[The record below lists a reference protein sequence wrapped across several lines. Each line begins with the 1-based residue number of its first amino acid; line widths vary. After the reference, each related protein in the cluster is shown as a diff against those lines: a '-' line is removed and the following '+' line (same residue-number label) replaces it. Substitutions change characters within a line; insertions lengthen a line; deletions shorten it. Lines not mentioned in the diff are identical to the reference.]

1 MASLHSVP
9 AGIGPAV
16 RRFGPSLL
24 RLAAG
29 VTVLWFLVRQLGAA
43 PFEDGLRAVTWQ
55 AVVAAVTLTALT
67 TVCSAWRWRVVAR
80 ALGVDI
86 GLPGAA
92 GAYYRSL
99 FLNSVLPGGILGDV
113 HRAVMHGR
121 RAGDVARGVRAVAWE
136 RLCGQVI
143 QAVVTA
149 VVLLTLPSPVRPALP
164 YVLAGIAGVA
174 GCAAL
179 VVRGAA
185 RRGRSRLTRAA
196 RAIAAD
202 LRRGLLARGVWPQLT
217 LASVLV
223 VAGHTAT
230 FVIAARV
237 AGCTAPL
244 GELVALLMVVQTA
257 AVIPLSIGGWG
268 PREGAAAWAFAAA
281 GLGAATG
288 VTVATLY
295 AVLMLA
301 AVAPGAG
308 LLLRDAVRRRRG
320 RGHPGEPSR
329 TRSGAADD
337 GGCSR
342 GLTAR
347 PVTGAVQAAAIRRRI
362 RIPLRLAD
370 GYSTTATVVTFTG
383 LADAQQHVALE
394 LGQPAAA
401 RLPLVRLHSECLT
414 GDVFG
419 SQRCDCGPQ
428 LREAVERIT
437 KHGGYV
443 LYLRQ
448 EGRGIGLYDK
458 LDAYALQDRGLD
470 TYDANLALG
479 HRADERDYTSAAQ
492 MLHALGASRIALLSN
507 NPDKGAQLARLGI
520 TIARHVPTALHLTET
535 NAAYLTTKAR
545 RGGHDLLSRSLDR
558 AAEPHQQVGAPGTR
572 SASRASGPRN
582 QAGGRCRPAHPR
594 PVACRARPASRPGPP
609 VPPSPGDSATRP
621 GSC

>member
-1 MASLHSVP
+1 MAFLRSVPAGIGP

-29 VTVLWFLVRQLGAA
+29 VTVLWFIARQVGAA

-86 GLPGAA
+86 GLPAA
-92 GAYYRSL
+92 ACAYYRSL
-99 FLNSVLPGGILGDV
+99 FLNSVLPGGVLGDV
-113 HRAVMHGR
+113 RRAVTHGR

-143 QAVVTA
+143 QAVVTV
-149 VVLLTLPSPVRPALP
+149 VVLLTLTSPVRPALP
-164 YVLAGIAGVA
+164 YVLAGIAGFAGVA

-185 RRGRSRLTRAA
+185 RRGRSRPARAA

-202 LRRGLLARGVWPQLT
+202 LRRGLLVPGVWPQLT

-244 GELVALLMVVQTA
+244 GELIALLMVVQIA
-257 AVIPLSIGGWG
+257 AGIPLSVGGWG

-281 GLGAATG
+281 GLGAANG
-288 VTVATLY
+288 VTAATLY

-308 LLLRDAVRRRRG
+308 LLLGDAVRRRRG
-320 RGHPGEPSR
+320 LGE
-329 TRSGAADD
+329 SGE
-337 GGCSR
+337 SR
-342 GLTAR
+342 GPDPAPLTREAVRGLPAVPGDRPRHAPDEALDPARGRTAR
-347 PVTGAVQAAAIRRRI
+347 PVTGAVQAAVIRRRI

-370 GYSTTATVVTFTG
+370 DYSTTAMAVTFTG
-383 LADAQQHVALE
+383 LADASSAWS
-394 LGQPAAA
+394 G
-401 RLPLVRLHSECLT
+401 
-414 GDVFG
+414 
-419 SQRCDCGPQ
+419 
-428 LREAVERIT
+428 
-437 KHGGYV
+437 
-443 LYLRQ
+443 
-448 EGRGIGLYDK
+448 
-458 LDAYALQDRGLD
+458 
-470 TYDANLALG
+470 
-479 HRADERDYTSAAQ
+479 SAA
-492 MLHALGASRIALLSN
+492 GPRWSSCS
-507 NPDKGAQLARLGI
+507 
-520 TIARHVPTALHLTET
+520 
-535 NAAYLTTKAR
+535 TT
-545 RGGHDLLSRSLDR
+545 SSS
-558 AAEPHQQVGAPGTR
+558 APGL
-572 SASRASGPRN
+572 
-582 QAGGRCRPAHPR
+582 AGR
-594 PVACRARPASRPGPP
+594 
-609 VPPSPGDSATRP
+609 
-621 GSC
+621 

>member
-1 MASLHSVP
+1 VTPLYSVP
-9 AGIGPAV
+9 AGIGRAV

-29 VTVLWFLVRQLGAA
+29 VIVLWFLVRQLGAA
-43 PFEDGLRAVTWQ
+43 PFENGLRAVTWQ
-55 AVVAAVTLTALT
+55 AVVAAVTLTVLT

-80 ALGVDI
+80 ALGADI
-86 GLPGAA
+86 DLPGAT

-113 HRAVMHGR
+113 HRAVAHGR
-121 RAGDVARGVRAVAWE
+121 RAGDVAQGVRAVAWE

-174 GCAAL
+174 GCAVL
-179 VVRGAA
+179 VVRVAA
-185 RRGRSRLTRAA
+185 HRGQSRPARAA

-202 LRRGLLARGVWPQLT
+202 LRRGLLVAGVWPQVT
-217 LASVLV
+217 LASLLV

-230 FVIAARV
+230 FVVAARV
-237 AGCTAPL
+237 AGSTAPL
-244 GELVALLMVVQTA
+244 GELIALLMVVQIA
-257 AVIPLSIGGWG
+257 AGIPLSIGGWG
-268 PREGAAAWAFAAA
+268 PREGIAAWAFAAA
-281 GLGAATG
+281 GLGAANG
-288 VTVATLY
+288 VTAATLY

-320 RGHPGEPSR
+320 RRPRQIGHRGRGHPGESR
-329 TRSGAADD
+329 EPDPAPLTKEAV
-337 GGCSR
+337 R
-342 GLTAR
+342 GLPAF

-370 GYSTTATVVTFTG
+370 GYSTTATIVTFTG
-383 LADAQQHVALE
+383 LTDAQQHVAIE
-394 LGQPAAA
+394 FGRPAAA

-428 LREAVERIT
+428 LREAIERIT
-437 KHGGYV
+437 KRGGYV

-479 HRADERDYTSAAQ
+479 HQADERDYTSAAQ
-492 MLHALGASRIALLSN
+492 MLRALGANRIALLSN

-520 TIARHVPTALHLTET
+520 TIARQVPTALHLTDT
-535 NAAYLTTKAR
+535 NAAYLTAKAR
-545 RGGHDLLSRSLDR
+545 RGGHDLLSRSLER
-558 AAEPHQQVGAPGTR
+558 AAEPDLP
-572 SASRASGPRN
+572 
-582 QAGGRCRPAHPR
+582 AGPAHLGTADR
-594 PVACRARPASRPGPP
+594 
-609 VPPSPGDSATRP
+609 
-621 GSC
+621 